1 MNVKDCMST
10 KVCYCTPENSVKDVA
25 KLMCDNHVGC
35 IPVCND
41 NNCVVGVITDRD
53 VILRS
58 IACDKD
64 VCNTKVTDIM
74 TCNPCCCTE
83 DTTIDEATNLMSKF
97 QIRRIPVC
105 DANNKIVGILS
116 LGDLAHHDGEVGKA
130 EVCATLENICKCNGN
145 TKNAE

>member
-10 KVCYCTPENSVKDVA
+10 KVCFCTPSSTVKDAA

-35 IPVCND
+35 IPVCD
-41 NNCVVGVITDRD
+41 DKNCVVGVITDRD

-64 VCNTKVTDIM
+64 VNNTKVSDIM
-74 TCNPCCCTE
+74 TCNPCCCTPE
-83 DTTIDEATNLMSKF
+83 TTIYDATKMMSDL

-105 DANNKIVGILS
+105 DTENKIVGILS
-116 LGDLAHHDGEVGKA
+116 LGDLAHHEKEVG
-130 EVCATLENICKCNGN
+130 EEDICITLGNICKCEGN